1 MNPQHAGEQTRS
13 GKAWTKNK
21 PSIVTST
28 RIFCRYLPD
37 RATFIF
43 TLCAAS
49 DKTIFRTPILI
60 RDSSVLLPAVLDE
73 NPELDGSGIG

>member
-13 GKAWTKNK
+13 GRAWTKNK

-28 RIFCRYLPD
+28 WIFCRYLPD
-37 RATFIF
+37 RATHIF

-49 DKTIFRTPILI
+49 EKTIFRIPIPI
-60 RDSSVLLPAVLDE
+60 RDSSALFPAALDE
-73 NPELDGSGIG
+73 NPALGGSCIW